1 MLGIVGP
8 VARLV
13 RLTRWIA
20 PLLLLATMP
29 SSVLGQS
36 LLAQSSPDNEVND
49 SGLIYHSSGSEVRLV
64 FFATDEHQHAV
75 RELREDDFAVV
86 DGDMVIRQFRSFERS
101 TPAKLDAV
109 VLIDASG
116 SVSSR
121 FQQQA
126 ADIFQ
131 MLSNW
136 PWKPGD
142 ELSVLSFSG
151 SDVHFICVE
160 DCVNS
165 LTSDQIASVPHGGS
179 TPLFDALETAANVLQ
194 QHHEPDVSRVII
206 LFSDGQDTIS
216 KATLQ
221 EASERVVASAA
232 QLYAVDSG
240 NRDPGSGVAVLQ
252 QLANDSGGRYVR
264 IAKNSSLN
272 LNDVV
277 NSVVEDMNSA
287 RIVTYALPE
296 SGSGNHMVRILP
308 TRNLAWEFHC
318 RHCFY
323 NHSDNTN

>member
-1 MLGIVGP
+1 MLGILGT
-8 VARLV
+8 VARVV
-13 RLTRWIA
+13 RLSRWIV
-20 PLLLLATMP
+20 PLLLATMP
-29 SSVLGQS
+29 SSLLGQS
-36 LLAQSSPDNEVND
+36 LLAQSNPDNEVNET
-49 SGLIYHSSGSEVRLV
+49 GLIYHSSGSEVRLV
-64 FFATDEHQHAV
+64 FFATDEHQHAL
-75 RELREDDFAVV
+75 RELRQDDFAVV

-136 PWKPGD
+136 PWKPDD

-151 SDVHFICVE
+151 SDVHFVCVE

-165 LTSDQIASVPHGGS
+165 LTSDQIAFLPRGGN
-179 TPLFDALETAANVLQ
+179 TPLFDAIKTAAAVLQ

-216 KATLQ
+216 LSSLH
-221 EASERVVASAA
+221 EVSERVLASAA
-232 QLYAVDSG
+232 QVYAVDISDRPPDNG
-240 NRDPGSGVAVLQ
+240 TAVLQ
-252 QLANDSGGRYVR
+252 KLAEDSGGLYLR
-264 IAKNSSLN
+264 IAKNRRSS

-277 NSVVEDMNSA
+277 NNIIGTLNSA

-296 SGSGNHMVRILP
+296 SNSGYHTVRIMP

-318 RHCFY
+318 RHGY
-323 NHSDNTN
+323 SNHSNGTN